1 MEPDESQSTQTKR
14 KKKKRRQNDTT
25 ERLVEP
31 QPKNLDIVTQNP
43 DGNCCRKKRK
53 RKRKRKREKT
63 ALEEQM
69 KSLEANGV
77 SLKFD
82 QVLSLFAYKPTNEN
96 PPSKVPKSVDHSQ
109 SPQSVLLNKQ
119 EQKETEVKKQRK
131 RKPKELLPVRKLSPY
146 FETKP
151 KGQEQLVKN
160 EEQTCQKTK
169 CTKTK
174 PKIVSPYF
182 QKQEEPNGQQVL
194 VAKKARKSC
203 VDIKTTLLTA
213 AQKRDEA
220 YQRKAPDNTWKPP
233 RSEFGLLQEDHVHDP
248 WRVLVICMLLNRTTG
263 LQAGRVI
270 SDLFTL
276 CPDAKAATEVA
287 PVEIEK
293 IIQPLG
299 LQKKRAIMI
308 QRFSHEYLEE
318 NWTHV
323 TQLHGIGKY
332 AADAYAIFCTGK
344 WERVKP
350 TDHML
355 NYYWDFLFSVKHT
368 L

>member
-1 MEPDESQSTQTKR
+1 
-14 KKKKRRQNDTT
+14 
-25 ERLVEP
+25 
-31 QPKNLDIVTQNP
+31 
-43 DGNCCRKKRK
+43 
-53 RKRKRKREKT
+53 
-63 ALEEQM
+63 M

-182 QKQEEPNGQQVL
+182 QKQEELKKQRKRKPKELLPVRKLSPYFETKPKGQEQLVKNEEKTCQKTKCTKTKPKIVSPYFQKQEEPNGQQVL

-203 VDIKTTLLTA
+203 VDIKSTLLTA

-350 TDHML
+350 TDYML
-355 NYYWDFLFSVKHT
+355 NYYWEFLFSVRHT